1 MIRIQNLTFTP
12 GADSRAALLC
22 AAAKALRLAPDK
34 ITELRIH
41 RRSVDARKKQDVRVV
56 CTVDVTVDGKEEK
69 ILQMARN
76 PKAAI
81 AVTTIYEP
89 PRAAQTDERPVVIG
103 FGPGGMFAAL
113 ALALAGLRPIV
124 LERGQDAAARHE
136 AVRRFWETGTLDP
149 ASNVQFGEGGAGTFS
164 DGKLNTGV
172 NDPRIQWILEQ
183 FAAAGAD
190 ESILYDAK
198 PHIGTD
204 ALLTVV
210 QNLRR
215 RILALGGEVRFSAQ
229 ATGFL
234 REDGALS
241 GLEVCERGETY
252 TLPCRHA
259 ILAIGH
265 SARDTF
271 ETLLQSGVPME
282 PKAFSMGV
290 RIEHRQEMVN
300 KSQYGAFADRLGA
313 ADYKLNVRFPDGT
326 SAYTFCMCPGGH
338 VVAAASEEG
347 GVVTNGMSDFARRRE
362 LSGSGAA
369 GRRFSGAPGQ
379 YDAGQCRADVSA
391 GCDALRS
398 ARCSA
403 GADHIRA
410 RTGHPGTG
418 SEAARFCQSGR
429 GIDCAGDAQLQPR
442 AHPARRD
449 EAVSRAAG
457 PLSLRRGRGLC
468 RGHHVRGG
476 RRTALRGG
484 AARRDRNRI
493 NKTASTTVDAVFQV
507 QFVRGFFAKW
517 TMRPMTRPKRVGQ
530 IQPSPAS
537 ASGRT
542 PPTASSRPS
551 RWQAARSVSGR
562 ERSRS

>member
-56 CTVDVTVDGKEEK
+56 YTVDVTVDGKEEK

-204 ALLTVV
+204 VLLTVV
-210 QNLRR
+210 
-215 RILALGGEVRFSAQ
+215 
-229 ATGFL
+229 
-234 REDGALS
+234 
-241 GLEVCERGETY
+241 
-252 TLPCRHA
+252 
-259 ILAIGH
+259 
-265 SARDTF
+265 
-271 ETLLQSGVPME
+271 
-282 PKAFSMGV
+282 
-290 RIEHRQEMVN
+290 
-300 KSQYGAFADRLGA
+300 
-313 ADYKLNVRFPDGT
+313 
-326 SAYTFCMCPGGH
+326 
-338 VVAAASEEG
+338 
-347 GVVTNGMSDFARRRE
+347 
-362 LSGSGAA
+362 
-369 GRRFSGAPGQ
+369 
-379 YDAGQCRADVSA
+379 
-391 GCDALRS
+391 
-398 ARCSA
+398 
-403 GADHIRA
+403 
-410 RTGHPGTG
+410 
-418 SEAARFCQSGR
+418 
-429 GIDCAGDAQLQPR
+429 
-442 AHPARRD
+442 
-449 EAVSRAAG
+449 
-457 PLSLRRGRGLC
+457 
-468 RGHHVRGG
+468 
-476 RRTALRGG
+476 
-484 AARRDRNRI
+484 
-493 NKTASTTVDAVFQV
+493 
-507 QFVRGFFAKW
+507 
-517 TMRPMTRPKRVGQ
+517 
-530 IQPSPAS
+530 
-537 ASGRT
+537 
-542 PPTASSRPS
+542 
-551 RWQAARSVSGR
+551 
-562 ERSRS
+562 